1 MSIVRLVRW
10 PLLLLAVAAAIIW
23 LAGAGIFR
31 VRPVNAPPTPVA
43 IRPTDSA
50 TASILARGDAAF
62 ETGDYSAAI
71 TAYSDALTL
80 APDTAETYNNRGLAY
95 YRLSDTDRAVAD
107 FNHALA
113 LRPDY
118 VNALTNR
125 AIALFDKGDYEAVIA
140 DTSRAIALDPEAD
153 SAYMFRGNA
162 YQRVGDWRGAFTN
175 WARAN
180 AIRAQR
186 QVGGY

>member
-1 MSIVRLVRW
+1 MSLGRLVRW
-10 PLLLLAVAAAIIW
+10 LLVLLAMAASIIW
-23 LAGAGIFR
+23 LAGSGMFR
-31 VRPVNAPPTPVA
+31 VRQANVLPAPVA
-43 IRPTDSA
+43 TRPIDSA
-50 TASILARGDAAF
+50 MAFVLARGDAAF
-62 ETGDYSAAI
+62 ETGDYTTAI
-71 TAYSDALTL
+71 TAYSDALAL
-80 APDTAETYNNRGLAY
+80 APDSAETYNNRGLAY

-113 LRPDY
+113 LRPGY

-125 AIALFDKGDYEAVIA
+125 AIAQFDKGDYDAVIA

-162 YQRVGDWRGAFTN
+162 YQRIGDWRGAFTN

-186 QVGGY
+186 QAGGY